1 MNKKPK
7 ITNKKRINISKFE
20 KPEKH
25 SKNNLILNNKI
36 KLNT

>member
-7 ITNKKRINISKFE
+7 ITNKKRKNIKKFE
-20 KPEKH
+20 NSEKH
-25 SKNNLILNNKI
+25 SKNTLILNNKI